1 VDINIPI
8 KLGSSAQ
15 DAVVRPGD
23 FVLADVDGVVL
34 IPGEV
39 VEQVLESVPGI
50 VSANDKCADAI
61 RSGMSV
67 QDAFATYR
75 GKSKA

>member
-1 VDINIPI
+1 MDINIPI
-8 KLGSSAQ
+8 KLVSSAQ
-15 DAVVRPGD
+15 DVVVRPGD

-39 VEQVLESVPGI
+39 VEQVLESVPVI
-50 VSANDKCADAI
+50 VSANDKCADVI

-67 QDAFATYR
+67 QEAFATYR
-75 GKSKA
+75 GKPKP